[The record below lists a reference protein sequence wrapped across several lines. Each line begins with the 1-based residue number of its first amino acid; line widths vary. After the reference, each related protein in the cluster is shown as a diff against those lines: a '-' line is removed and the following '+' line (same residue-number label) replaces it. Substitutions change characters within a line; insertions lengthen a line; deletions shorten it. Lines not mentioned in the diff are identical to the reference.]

1 MAVMGTGTANF
12 GPNVLQ
18 DMYLEQQFV
27 MALRARLVVQRL
39 GKPSTLPENQ
49 GKKVRWQFFSNP
61 TAKTTA
67 LTEGATP
74 GSTTDWTTTKA
85 EATLQEFGGYTE
97 FSKFLL
103 KTAISATQEEIAK
116 GLGDEAAITI
126 DRLNLD
132 QLNTATP
139 VQVDAG
145 AAMTVDFLR
154 QGAAKLQQAGQTTP
168 GAFGPARPHPA
179 TPGGQYYC
187 AVLSAE
193 AAYDMLGEGSP
204 TWSQVK
210 NDQIESNLRT
220 PFQDTPASA
229 AAYGCIVKISDNI
242 QRNTTASPDDDN
254 NYIVG
259 ADAFG
264 VAALD
269 TNVLDPSLI
278 IIRPE
283 ARTDKPLKNTGTA
296 GWWIL
301 YAVKVIDTKRYIEL
315 LTDAT
320 GIGV

>member
-1 MAVMGTGTANF
+1 MAIMGTGTSNF

-39 GKPSTLPENQ
+39 GKPSSLPENQ
-49 GKKVRWQFFSNP
+49 GKNVRWQFFSNP
-61 TAKTTA
+61 TAKTTP
-67 LTEGATP
+67 LSEGATP
-74 GSTTDWTTTKA
+74 GSTTDWTTTPA

-132 QLNTATP
+132 ELQGATP

-145 AAMTVDFLR
+145 AAMSVDFLR

-168 GAFGPARPHPA
+168 GAFGPAKPHPA

-193 AAYDMLGEGSP
+193 AAYDKIG
-204 TWSQVK
+204 
-210 NDQIESNLRT
+210 R
-220 PFQDTPASA
+220 AS
-229 AAYGCIVKISDNI
+229 CRERV
-242 QRNTTASPDDDN
+242 
-254 NYIVG
+254 
-259 ADAFG
+259 
-264 VAALD
+264 
-269 TNVLDPSLI
+269 
-278 IIRPE
+278 
-283 ARTDKPLKNTGTA
+283 
-296 GWWIL
+296 
-301 YAVKVIDTKRYIEL
+301 
-315 LTDAT
+315 
-320 GIGV
+320 

>member
-1 MAVMGTGTANF
+1 MSMMGTATTSF

-49 GKKVRWQFFSNP
+49 GKNVRWQFFSNP
-61 TAKTTA
+61 TAKTSS
-67 LTEGATP
+67 LTEGGTP
-74 GSTTDWTTTKA
+74 PSTTDWTTSKA
-85 EATLQEFGGYTE
+85 EATLQEYGGYTE

-103 KTAISATQEEIAK
+103 KTGLSATQEEIAK

-132 QLNTATP
+132 ELTTGTP

-145 AAMTVDFLR
+145 GGMTVDYLR
-154 QGAAKLQQAGQTTP
+154 QCAAKLQQAGQTTP
-168 GAFGPARPHPA
+168 GGFGPAKPHPA
-179 TPGGQYYC
+179 SPGGQYYI
-187 AVLSAE
+187 AALSAE
-193 AAYDMLGEGSP
+193 AAYDMLGEGTP

-220 PFQDTPASA
+220 PFEDTPASA

-242 QRNTTASPDDDN
+242 QRDTTTSPDDDL
-254 NYIVG
+254 NYVFG

-283 ARTDKPLKNTGTA
+283 QRTDKPLQNSGTA
-296 GWWIL
+296 GWWLL
-301 YAVKVIDTKRYIEL
+301 YAVKVIDTLRYVEL
-315 LTDAT
+315 LSDAT
-320 GIGV
+320 GIG

>member
-12 GPNVLQ
+12 GPNVLN
-18 DMYLEQQFV
+18 DMWLEQQFIE
-27 MALRARLVVQRL
+27 ALRARLVVQRL

-49 GKKVRWQFFSNP
+49 GKTVRWQFFNNP
-61 TAKTTA
+61 TAKTSN

-74 GSTTDWTTTKA
+74 GSTTDWTTTKV
-85 EATLQEFGGYTE
+85 EAILLEYGGYTE

-103 KTAISATQEEIAK
+103 KTAMSATQEEIAK

-126 DRLNLD
+126 DRLNLNE
-132 QLNTATP
+132 LAGATP
-139 VQVDAG
+139 VEVDAG

-168 GAFGPARPHPA
+168 GAFGPAKPHPM

-210 NDQIESNLRT
+210 NDLIEANLRT
-220 PFQDTPASA
+220 PFEDTPASA

-242 QRNTTASPDDDN
+242 QRDAGESPDDDQ
-254 NYIVG
+254 NYVLG

-264 VAALD
+264 VASLA

-283 ARTDKPLKNTGTA
+283 QRTDKPLKNTGTA
-296 GWWIL
+296 GWWLL
-301 YAVKVIDTKRYIEL
+301 YVAKVIDTKRYIQL
-315 LTDAT
+315 LSGAT